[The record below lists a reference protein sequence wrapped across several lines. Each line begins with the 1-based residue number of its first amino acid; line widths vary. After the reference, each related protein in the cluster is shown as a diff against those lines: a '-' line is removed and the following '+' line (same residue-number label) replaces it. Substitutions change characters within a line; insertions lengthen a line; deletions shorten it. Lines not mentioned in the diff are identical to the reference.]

1 MFTPNFRIYLM
12 SPQSETMPYITKS
25 RTSLQWHKGDKP
37 NEGTWQQMVRLD
49 QTGGAVAE
57 YALRSK

>member
-1 MFTPNFRIYLM
+1 M